1 MGTQQIN
8 VLTQLIPHIEAFKDM
23 AGFMLNERNALYQY
37 RYECH
42 HPMAAYICSWQFEES
57 PMREPTWKNFLYIL
71 REIGLKNLATKIET
85 FLQALNHLAVTEETN
100 MQTIA
105 PKSMLH
111 TLLRYNHLF

>member
-1 MGTQQIN
+1 
-8 VLTQLIPHIEAFKDM
+8 
-23 AGFMLNERNALYQY
+23 
-37 RYECH
+37 
-42 HPMAAYICSWQFEES
+42 
-57 PMREPTWKNFLYIL
+57 MREPTWKNFLYIL